1 MLGGAVGSCMPVP
14 MQSGGVYD
22 HHSDYQ
28 LRGAISQFDLIE
40 SIAGGLVPDDRR
52 GGLAIADY
60 GCAQG
65 RVTNVLIRRAV
76 ERIRVG
82 YPDLPLSVFHND
94 LLGNDWA
101 TFFGHLRA
109 EDSYLSVAGGPITPL
124 VAAISFY
131 EPVTPRHVVDFGL
144 SFAAAQWLGA
154 PGPTDGGG
162 AVYFDQLEAAP
173 RQAMAEQAHADWTR
187 FLGLRADELARGGRL
202 VINLMAIPDGGKA
215 AGHDAWGHVRAVCAE
230 MVAEGLIDPSR
241 VEAYVIPI
249 YERTV
254 DEVCRPFAGALGE
267 ELELREQ
274 HIGPVE
280 NPYVAAY
287 RKDGDTPAFARDF
300 TAFFR
305 AFSEPSLAQG
315 LAATGSTLDELYR
328 RLESR
333 IRAEANTFDFQVN
346 ALTAVIVRR

>member
-1 MLGGAVGSCMPVP
+1 MPVP

-28 LRGAISQFDLIE
+28 LRGAISQFDVID
-40 SIAGGLVPDDRR
+40 SIAAELVPDDER

-65 RVTNVLIRRAV
+65 RVTNLLIRRAI
-76 ERIRVG
+76 ERIRAS

-144 SFAAAQWLGA
+144 SFAAAQWLAA
-154 PGPTDGGG
+154 PGPTDGGS
-162 AVYFDQLEAAP
+162 AVYFDQLEGAP
-173 RQAMAEQAHADWTR
+173 RQAMAEQAHVDWTR
-187 FLGLRADELARGGRL
+187 FLRLRADELARGGRL
-202 VINLMAIPDGGKA
+202 VTNLMAIPDAGKA
-215 AGHDAWGHVRAVCAE
+215 AGHDAWGHVRAVCVE
-230 MVAEGLIDPSR
+230 MAAEGLVDPKR
-241 VEAYVIPI
+241 LEEYVIPI
-249 YERTV
+249 YERTAG
-254 DEVCRPFAGALGE
+254 EVRRPFAGALGE
-267 ELELREQ
+267 ELELLEQ
-274 HIGPVE
+274 QIEPVE
-280 NPYVAAY
+280 NPYLAAY
-287 RKDGDTPAFARDF
+287 WKNRDAAAFARDF

-315 LAATGSTLDELYR
+315 LAATGSTLQELYR

-333 IRAEANTFDFQVN
+333 IRAQSDTFDFQVN
-346 ALTAVIVRR
+346 ALTAVIARR